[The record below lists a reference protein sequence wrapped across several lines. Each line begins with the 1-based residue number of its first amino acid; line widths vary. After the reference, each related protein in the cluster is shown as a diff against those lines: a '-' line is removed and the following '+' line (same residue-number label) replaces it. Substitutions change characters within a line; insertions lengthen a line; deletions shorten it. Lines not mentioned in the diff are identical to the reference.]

1 MPRLTWEDGDTH
13 EFVVIGEEGSKRHW
27 NQKGGR
33 YVPCAG
39 KATCW
44 FCKHGYDYQ
53 GVVIGVAIY
62 SPKEIEGTHFPWLS
76 LTPNA
81 YKTIRRILGVLK
93 NWYGHKIALTR
104 IGKSFDTRYTAEDLG
119 KEKKVDLILWAK
131 KREEEL
137 VFDQGETWGEEKPEE
152 EEPPDEEV
160 VMERAAV
167 EEEGVDQEVRAV
179 EEVLEA
185 AKKELEELKKRK
197 VKKEG

>member
-27 NQKGGR
+27 NQKGGK
-33 YVPCAG
+33 YVPCTG

-104 IGKSFDTRYTAEDLG
+104 TGKSFDTRYTAEDLG

-152 EEPPDEEV
+152 EEPPDEKV

>member
-27 NQKGGR
+27 NPKSR
-33 YVPCAG
+33 KYVPCTG
-39 KATCW
+39 KETCW

-81 YKTIRRILGVLK
+81 YRAIRRVLGVLK

-197 VKKEG
+197 AKKEG